1 MLFLDYTKNKFTSK
15 RRKKY
20 LWVVQGLFVISAVFG
35 ASALYASANDQNGQ
49 SGSIVVKVRAGES
62 LAHLT
67 SGVSDRINLVSRVFP
82 FSSVQELSRVY
93 RLEVSSPGSVL
104 ADLSGINGFEY
115 IQEDSVIKSAGI
127 VTSDPEF
134 TPDASDQTRQWW
146 LSKIKVPEAW
156 LVTQGSKEIDVAIID
171 TGIDGKHE
179 DLNDGR
185 VGSGYLTYCQVQGS
199 TSGQCLVHIS
209 SVVAGGEN
217 TDDNGHGTIIAGIIG
232 GIANNAKG
240 IAGINWNVRLM
251 PIKALNSSGSGISSD
266 VAAGII
272 WAVDNGADIINLSL
286 GGTSLEGNP
295 VLNNAITYA
304 YDKSVLVVAAAGND
318 SALVG
323 ADLDIQPVY
332 PVCNDGANNMVLGV
346 GAVDVNDKKASFSN
360 YGRGCIDLVAPG
372 AAYFNSR
379 EDQRGLVSTYFDPKQ
394 PTKNNLY
401 VYASGSSMS
410 SAIVAGVAALLK
422 SKTPDLNAAA
432 LRNRLIASATNI
444 DDLNADNCQGGSCTG
459 RLGSGRIDAQKA
471 LQSTTFT
478 ANSLIRDSS
487 KKVYLIEDG
496 LRRSVGDF
504 VFSQRG
510 YRTQDIK
517 DLSVTE
523 SELLPLGHPLPPL
536 DGTLLRSQTD
546 PTVFVVVAGVL
557 QPASLLAFRSYGY
570 SFSQVAVLSD
580 GEISAYRKGPD
591 LQPTNGALLK
601 LIGQP
606 AVYFLH
612 EGKRRLISA
621 FGFKSRSLKFS
632 DVVELDQAA
641 FDKYPEDLKVP
652 LEPPQDGSLV
662 KGSDPRVYVFESG
675 VLRALSAAAFAARS
689 YQFSQV
695 VQLPDSEVNNYTFG
709 ELIN

>member
-1 MLFLDYTKNKFTSK
+1 MGGTRNKFA
-15 RRKKY
+15 RNRYKKY
-20 LWVVQGLFVISAVFG
+20 LWVVQGLFVIAAVFG
-35 ASALYASANDQNGQ
+35 AFALRARANEQF
-49 SGSIVVKVRAGES
+49 GSIVVKVRAGES

-82 FSSVQELSRVY
+82 FSSAQELSRVY
-93 RLEVSSPGSVL
+93 RLEVSSLTRVL
-104 ADLSGINGFEY
+104 ADLSGLNGFEY
-115 IQEDSVIKSAGI
+115 VQEDRVIESAGI

-156 LVTQGSKEIDVAIID
+156 LVTQGSKEVDVAIID

-199 TSGQCLVHIS
+199 ASGQCLVHIS

-232 GIANNAKG
+232 GIPNNAKG

-251 PIKALNSSGSGISSD
+251 PIKVLDSSGSGISSD

-346 GAVDVNDKKASFSN
+346 GAVDANDKKASFSN

-372 AAYFNSR
+372 GAYFNSR

-422 SKTPDLNAAA
+422 SKIPDLNAAA
-432 LRNRLIASATNI
+432 LRNRLTASATNI
-444 DDLNADNCQGGSCTG
+444 DDLNTDDCQGTSCTG

-478 ANSLIRDSS
+478 SNSLIRDSS

-510 YRTQDIK
+510 FRARDVK

-557 QPASLLAFRSYGY
+557 QPASLLAFRSYNY
-570 SFSQVAVLSD
+570 AFSQVAVLSD
-580 GEISAYRKGPD
+580 DEISAYRKGPD

-601 LIGQP
+601 LTGQP
-606 AVYFLH
+606 AVYFLY
-612 EGKRRLISA
+612 EGSRRLITA

-632 DVVELDQAA
+632 DVVELDQAS

-662 KGSDPRVYVFESG
+662 KGSGSTIYVFESG
-675 VLRALSAAAFAARS
+675 ILRALSAAAFAARS

-695 VQLPDSEVNNYTFG
+695 VKLSDSEISNYTFG